1 MKILAIDCGN
11 TRIKWGLWDGAAWL
25 RVGAMTHDE
34 LGDARSGIAPAFA
47 SLPPPAHIAIAN
59 VAGEGVRATVER
71 ALASINA
78 PIMWARS
85 TERQCG
91 VINRYGAPATLGVDR
106 WAALIGARHVQ
117 PGACIVVG
125 AGTATTIDLLS
136 ASGEFR
142 GGVILPGL
150 DLMKRSLAEHT
161 ARLPLAD
168 GAYAD
173 EPRSTEDAIESGAL
187 HAQAGAIE
195 RILARMK
202 EEAEAGPSDSGE
214 LFGSH
219 ELPPLELEIEQAS
232 AGVSEPPAVTEPAFS
247 PAQPP
252 WFVPLAG
259 IAAVLIGL
267 VGLWLT
273 VSPP

>member
-1 MKILAIDCGN
+1 MNILAIDCGN
-11 TRIKWGLWDGAAWL
+11 TRIKWGLWNGAAWL

-34 LGDARSGIAPAFA
+34 LEDARTGVAPTFA
-47 SLPPPAHIAIAN
+47 SLPRPARVVIAN
-59 VAGEGVRATVER
+59 VAGDGVRAAIER
-71 ALASINA
+71 ALARIDA
-78 PIMWARS
+78 PVTWARS
-85 TERQCG
+85 LERQCG

-117 PGACIVVG
+117 SGACVVVG

-168 GAYAD
+168 GVYAD

-195 RILARMK
+195 RMHALASAWSGGSAASSQGAACMICGGAAARI
-202 EEAEAGPSDSGE
+202 AEQLRIAHRRVEHLVLDG
-214 LFGSH
+214 LVCMAQ
-219 ELPPLELEIEQAS
+219 EQA
-232 AGVSEPPAVTEPAFS
+232 A
-247 PAQPP
+247 
-252 WFVPLAG
+252 
-259 IAAVLIGL
+259 
-267 VGLWLT
+267 
-273 VSPP
+273 

>member
-150 DLMKRSLAEHT
+150 ELMKRSLAEHT

-195 RILARMK
+195 RMHALASGLQGGSSASAAQGAACMMCGGAAARI
-202 EEAEAGPSDSGE
+202 AERLRIAHRRVEHLVLDG
-214 LFGSH
+214 LVRIA
-219 ELPPLELEIEQAS
+219 LEQA
-232 AGVSEPPAVTEPAFS
+232 T
-247 PAQPP
+247 
-252 WFVPLAG
+252 
-259 IAAVLIGL
+259 
-267 VGLWLT
+267 
-273 VSPP
+273 